1 MQIRVGLKRL
11 DFETWL
17 SPTSLEGIFDIL
29 FCLLEAQV
37 VPSEATLCP
46 QVFWSVGEKK
56 KRNMG

>member
-1 MQIRVGLKRL
+1 VKPEGVESYHILMQIRVR
-11 DFETWL
+11 
-17 SPTSLEGIFDIL
+17 LEGIFDIL